1 MRLKLPYSEYTVV
14 CGDRIWFVFVYCYI
28 RHTDKLARPYSY
40 IIYTVYGHGTRIL
53 LYTAYGRACNTVFV
67 YFSTVFTMY
76 G

>member
-40 IIYTVYGHGTRIL
+40 IIYTVYGHGT
-53 LYTAYGRACNTVFV
+53 NTVFV
-67 YFSTVFTMY
+67 
-76 G
+76 